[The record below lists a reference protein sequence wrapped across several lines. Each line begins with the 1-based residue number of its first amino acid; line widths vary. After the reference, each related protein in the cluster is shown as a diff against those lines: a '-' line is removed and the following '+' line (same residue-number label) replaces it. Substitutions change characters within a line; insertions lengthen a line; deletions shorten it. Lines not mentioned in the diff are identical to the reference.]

1 MKILQKISYAMWAV
15 PFLFFM
21 VGYAGAYFYMQ
32 KKSVEVP
39 SIMGLTVQEAVGVL
53 ARHNMAMRLRAEKE
67 DEQFPEGTI
76 LQQVPAAYQRVRPQQ
91 SIFVTIAKAPQKIL
105 APDFFHKDS
114 STIERNAAHLKIAT
128 KQIQLKSRYPK
139 NLCFAQ
145 SVTPGQ
151 PLERLKMIAYIS
163 AGDDELV
170 IMPNV
175 VGLPLDQAQ
184 DFFKRSGVQ
193 VQVVGLDGPR
203 LPTDRVTIV
212 EQNPMVG
219 TIIDLAKFKHV
230 HLQVGLQ

>member
-1 MKILQKISYAMWAV
+1 MKILQKISYVSWVV
-15 PFLFFM
+15 PFVLFM
-21 VGYAGAYFYMQ
+21 VGYAFAYFCMQ
-32 KKSVEVP
+32 KKSVMVP
-39 SIMGLTVQEAVGVL
+39 SIMGLTVQEAAGVL
-53 ARHNMAMRLRAEKE
+53 ARHNMAMRLREEKE

-91 SIFVTIAKAPQKIL
+91 QIFVTVAKAPQKIL
-105 APDFFHKDS
+105 APYFLHKDS
-114 STIERNAAHLKIAT
+114 MAVERSAAQVKITT

-175 VGLPLDQAQ
+175 VGLPLDQVQ

-193 VQVVGLDGPR
+193 VQAVGLDDQIQSR
-203 LPTDRVTIV
+203 DKAVVV
-212 EQNPMVG
+212 EQNPMAG
-219 TIIDLAKFKHV
+219 TIIDLTKLKQV
-230 HLQVGLQ
+230 HLQARC

>member
-1 MKILQKISYAMWAV
+1 MKILQKISYVSWAV
-15 PFLFFM
+15 PFVLFM
-21 VGYAGAYFYMQ
+21 AGYALAYFYMQ
-32 KKSVEVP
+32 KQSVVVP
-39 SIMGLTVQEAVGVL
+39 SIMGLTIQEAAGVL
-53 ARHNMAMRLRAEKE
+53 ARHNMAMRLREEKE

-91 SIFVTIAKAPQKIL
+91 QIFVTVAKAPQKIL
-105 APDFFHKDS
+105 APDFLHKDS
-114 STIERNAAHLKIAT
+114 IAVERTAAHVKITT

-175 VGLPLDQAQ
+175 VGLPFDQVQ

-193 VQVVGLDGPR
+193 VQVVGLDQIQIR
-203 LPTDRVTIV
+203 DKAVVV
-212 EQNPMVG
+212 EQNPMAG
-219 TIIDLAKFKHV
+219 TIIDLTKLKHV
-230 HLQVGLQ
+230 HVQVGVR